1 MAEVQI
7 CKPAVFH
14 LSVEGLNPEKSDGYR
29 LAEAVEEEGS
39 G

>member
-1 MAEVQI
+1 MQT
-7 CKPAVFH
+7 CC
-14 LSVEGLNPEKSDGYR
+14 LSYLSLEGLNPEKSDGYR